1 MSHFP
6 EPPSVLNGSW
16 ANQPETANNS
26 FSVTLNAPTVA
37 AESGSWAGWGLCC
50 WWQEAGAA
58 PETVGWLVW
67 RPCSE
72 DNSADSPSHT
82 LQLKH

>member
-26 FSVTLNAPTVA
+26 FSVTLTPTVA